1 MCPRNCSH
9 PVVGRLREVSYTYL
23 LAVSIS
29 LASRAVA
36 PSRPSRSYQLGQP
49 AALPVASK
57 AQPCRPYLALSTVL
71 TREIVPRCRLN
82 SRPSG
87 GRLCSLVGPG
97 VLSVPGSCGR
107 LPRMPA
113 NAGPGADPDTCTKP
127 GLNLGRWP
135 APMPAPSG
143 VCTAG
148 RKRVSFSQLCGGRAP
163 AGSVRSPAV
172 LSDGGACGVAA
183 VCRRPVK
190 DPPRQFGERAFAG
203 FPWVPA
209 SGRRG
214 SR

>member
-87 GRLCSLVGPG
+87 GRLRQSVLSGRSWRTLRSWKLRPTAADAGQRRPRRRSGHLHKTRTEPGQMAGTNAGAIRGVHCRPQARQFFAAVRGSSACWLCAIAGCSL
-97 VLSVPGSCGR
+97 
-107 LPRMPA
+107 
-113 NAGPGADPDTCTKP
+113 
-127 GLNLGRWP
+127 
-135 APMPAPSG
+135 
-143 VCTAG
+143 
-148 RKRVSFSQLCGGRAP
+148 
-163 AGSVRSPAV
+163 
-172 LSDGGACGVAA
+172 
-183 VCRRPVK
+183 
-190 DPPRQFGERAFAG
+190 
-203 FPWVPA
+203 
-209 SGRRG
+209 
-214 SR
+214 